1 MKQKSTSF
9 FTRIR
14 RFFGLWGNLIAVSFQ
29 LIYGFW
35 KLTGVPGPFVTI
47 FGSARL
53 PQDDFYSK
61 KAHELANMLVENDIS
76 VLTGGGPGIMEAASC
91 GANSVGKYNRTVGI
105 GVTELGE
112 GMNPCVQ
119 EYIELKYFF
128 ARKWLLTRYSIGFIV
143 FPGGFGTLDEL
154 GEILTLVGTN
164 KLPKV
169 PIVLFGKEY
178 WEYFMKWLEKDALV
192 HGMISESDLK
202 LFRVTDDIK
211 ETCNIIHN
219 FCKEQEKSIG

>member
-1 MKQKSTSF
+1 MKQPSTNF
-9 FTRIR
+9 FSRLKR
-14 RFFGLWGNLIAVSFQ
+14 LFGLWGNLIAVSFQ

-35 KLTGVPGPFVTI
+35 RLTGVKGPFVTI

-53 PQDDFYSK
+53 PQNDPYAK
-61 KAHELANMLVENDIS
+61 QAHELANMFVESDIS

-91 GANSVGKYNRTVGI
+91 GALAVGKKNRSIGI

-112 GMNPCVQ
+112 GVNPCVQ

-128 ARKWLLTRYSIGFIV
+128 ARKWLLTNYSVGFIV

-154 GEILTLVGTN
+154 GEILTLIHTK

-169 PIVLFGKEY
+169 PIVLFGQEY
-178 WEYFMKWLEKDALV
+178 WDYFMKWLEKDALV
-192 HGMISESDLK
+192 HGAITEKDLK
-202 LFRVTDDIK
+202 LFRVTDDID
-211 ETCNIIHN
+211 ETFTIIHD
-219 FCKEQEKSIG
+219 FCKEQEKVSC